1 MDSKGREVDWGAVAM
16 AATVMIVEGYD
27 LVIYGNTL
35 PIMLKDAGLGLS
47 VGAAGVVGSAVFVGM
62 LLGGLSVGLL
72 VRRLGVRNMLML
84 GIGCFSLAMAGAA
97 LAHQPWALGFL
108 RLLAGWGLGAVMPA
122 CMANAA
128 ECHFAV
134 GPVCHFGRDGRYPLG
149 RDRGQLVHLSRGR
162 DVGVAWPV
170 RCGDVAWCAPAPLRL
185 NVR

>member
-108 RLLAGWGLGAVMPA
+108 RLLAGCRHARLHGHD
-122 CMANAA
+122 AA

-170 RCGDVAWCAPAPLRL
+170 RCGGVAWCAPAPLRL

>member
-97 LAHQPWALGFL
+97 LAHQP
-108 RLLAGWGLGAVMPA
+108 
-122 CMANAA
+122 
-128 ECHFAV
+128 
-134 GPVCHFGRDGRYPLG
+134 
-149 RDRGQLVHLSRGR
+149 
-162 DVGVAWPV
+162 
-170 RCGDVAWCAPAPLRL
+170 
-185 NVR
+185 